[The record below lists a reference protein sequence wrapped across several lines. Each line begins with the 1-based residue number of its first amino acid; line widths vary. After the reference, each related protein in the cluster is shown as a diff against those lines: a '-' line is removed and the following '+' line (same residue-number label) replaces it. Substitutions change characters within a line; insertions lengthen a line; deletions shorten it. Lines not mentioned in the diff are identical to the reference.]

1 MFIVGLK
8 PSFGL
13 VATFR
18 SSRLRAGRNLV
29 VWRSVWMLAV
39 RLEILVIVVVAIW
52 VIVSMLL
59 LSELMHLL
67 RTRSELV
74 WAAIPSHGHYR
85 KGSVK

>member
-1 MFIVGLK
+1 
-8 PSFGL
+8 
-13 VATFR
+13 
-18 SSRLRAGRNLV
+18 
-29 VWRSVWMLAV
+29 MLAV